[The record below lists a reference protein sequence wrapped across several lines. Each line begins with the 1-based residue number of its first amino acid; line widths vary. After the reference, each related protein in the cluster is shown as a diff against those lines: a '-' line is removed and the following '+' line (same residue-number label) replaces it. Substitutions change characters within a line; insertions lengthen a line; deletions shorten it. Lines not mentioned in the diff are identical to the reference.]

1 MLRKEKGHVRARCVL
16 QNTEDTPRLQVIDGE
31 VKPSCTGRRR
41 QRDWGAGEQS
51 LHAPTSQLRMP
62 G

>member
-1 MLRKEKGHVRARCVL
+1 MRARCVL